1 MGHCSGM
8 GHFWNAVSAPPMN
21 TPDEHDDDLEPEV
34 NEGAEIETEDYRE
47 DEDEEN
53 GSANKSTESEDDDS
67 SDSI

>member
-1 MGHCSGM
+1 MAIAQDMAISGTR
-8 GHFWNAVSAPPMN
+8 VSTQPMN

-53 GSANKSTESEDDDS
+53 DAANKGTEPEDDES